1 MLRDNKLFGSF
12 QNFIRYTL
20 GILLLFAALNAF
32 GGGYYGMAG
41 AEGVPAEWLE
51 GSPFSDYFIPGLILF
66 VVVGGSFLFAS
77 IAVIAK
83 LSIARAAVICS
94 VIVVFVWLSVQIAII
109 EYVSWMQPATA
120 ITGGIILILSF
131 LLPKVDHSK
140 KS

>member
-1 MLRDNKLFGSF
+1 MFGSF

-41 AEGVPAEWLE
+41 AEGVPTEWLE

-109 EYVSWMQPATA
+109 EYVSWMQPATV